1 MAAPPDRGRAVQI
14 FGALAV
20 YDRAGSHADNKSPYR
35 KEINRMAGI
44 PGMKTG
50 GGARP
55 GNGGAR
61 PGAGRK
67 KKEPVKIEG
76 IETTDPKQFLLEVMS
91 NEILDVRLRIDAA
104 KALLPYMYQRKGE
117 TGKKDDQQEKAGKV
131 SSGCFAAGPAPALK
145 IIKND

>member
-1 MAAPPDRGRAVQI
+1 M
-14 FGALAV
+14 
-20 YDRAGSHADNKSPYR
+20 
-35 KEINRMAGI
+35 EINRMAGI

-76 IETTDPKQFLLEVMS
+76 IETTDPKQFLLEVIS

-104 KALLPYMYQRKGE
+104 KALLPYLYQRKSE
-117 TGKKDDQQEKAGKV
+117 TGKKEEQQETAGKV
-131 SSGCFAAGPAPALK
+131 ASGRFAAFPPPALK

>member
-1 MAAPPDRGRAVQI
+1 M
-14 FGALAV
+14 
-20 YDRAGSHADNKSPYR
+20 
-35 KEINRMAGI
+35 EINRMAGI

-76 IETTDPKQFLLEVMS
+76 IETTDPKRFLLEVMS
-91 NEILDVRLRIDAA
+91 SQILDVRLRIDAA

-131 SSGCFAAGPAPALK
+131 SSGRFAAGPAPALK
-145 IIKND
+145 VIKKD

>member
-14 FGALAV
+14 FGAFAPD
-20 YDRAGSHADNKSPYR
+20 DRTGSHADNKSPYR

-67 KKEPVKIEG
+67 KKDPVKIES
-76 IETTDPKQFLLEVMS
+76 IETTDPKRFLLEVMS
-91 NEILDVRLRIDAA
+91 SQTLDARLRIDAA

-117 TGKKDDQQEKAGKV
+117 TGKKEEQQERSAKV
-131 SSGCFAAGPAPALK
+131 SGRFAASLPPALK

>member
-1 MAAPPDRGRAVQI
+1 
-14 FGALAV
+14 
-20 YDRAGSHADNKSPYR
+20 
-35 KEINRMAGI
+35 MAGI

-76 IETTDPKQFLLEVMS
+76 IETTDPKRFLLEVMS
-91 NEILDVRLRIDAA
+91 SQTLDARLRIDAA

-117 TGKKDDQQEKAGKV
+117 TGKKYEQQERAGKV
-131 SSGCFAAGPAPALK
+131 SSGRFAASPPPALK
-145 IIKND
+145 VIKND